1 MPDTGADRAG
11 STDFVGQFQ
20 AKGTTAC
27 TVTFGTAKPFCLIQ
41 DQTTISD
48 SPYTFAT
55 SGTKTTGFTM
65 TATVSND
72 FITWICIGQAGN

>member
-1 MPDTGADRAG
+1 VLTAG
-11 STDFVGQFQ
+11 DTDFVGQFQ
-20 AKGTTAC
+20 AEGTTTR
-27 TVTFGTAKPFCLIQ
+27 TVTFGTAFASKPFCLIQ

-48 SPYTFAT
+48 SPYTFTT